1 MTFDKYHNLWV
12 AQHTLDKVSII
23 DTTTGD
29 IIEQNIPSS
38 NSWVQWLTSDSQ
50 GNIIM
55 AEERANA
62 LAIVAISA
70 GQPQNNQDSLEN
82 APSVIPNLG
91 FDYVQVMAPTI
102 SGLLIVIAFF
112 YCKSV
117 VDLRKASNQV
127 RKL

>member
-1 MTFDKYHNLWV
+1 
-12 AQHTLDKVSII
+12 SII
-23 DTTTGD
+23 DPRTNE
-29 IIEQNIPSS
+29 IIEKNTPSP

-62 LAIVAISA
+62 LAVITISA
-70 GQPQNNQDSLEN
+70 GQPQNDQGSQKNI
-82 APSVIPNLG
+82 APIIPTLD

-112 YCKSV
+112 YSKSV
-117 VDLRKASNQV
+117 LDLRKASSQV
-127 RKL
+127 RKLQEFSI